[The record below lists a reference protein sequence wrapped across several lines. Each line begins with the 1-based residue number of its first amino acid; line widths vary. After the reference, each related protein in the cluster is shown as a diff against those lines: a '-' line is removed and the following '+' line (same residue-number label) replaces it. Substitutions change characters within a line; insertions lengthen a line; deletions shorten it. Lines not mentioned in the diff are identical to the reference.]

1 MRDAFVFQECQK
13 RGTSGDLISRHDGSS
28 NLNFLLGH
36 DNRAALVSD
45 IDRSQITARR
55 IFDVAAVEFKS
66 SKLYVYFLLFKE
78 K

>member
-1 MRDAFVFQECQK
+1 
-13 RGTSGDLISRHDGSS
+13 SGDLISRHDGSS

-55 IFDVAAVEFKS
+55 IFDVAAAEFQ
-66 SKLYVYFLLFKE
+66 KLGALCLFFWFSNINN
-78 K
+78 